1 MLGKL
6 RHAGKRGLA
15 RWPALYPI
23 GQGIFIVLKLLLDK
37 VVFRMRHPSAEYV
50 RYSSG
55 QLAAMTAQGYRSQ
68 YGQDF
73 YLWNVVFGEQDDG
86 YFVDIGANH
95 PIDLSNSYFFES
107 QGWQGSAFEPLAR
120 FEDAWR
126 EHRSAEFHRAAIAEV
141 HQRRAFVEISGPAG
155 WEHTLSAFREHV
167 RPEDMRMYGY
177 VEYDV
182 ETAPLERFVATTTP
196 VHLVLID
203 VEGAELSVLRG
214 IDIGSFQPTCIM
226 VENVGKLGGD
236 ESVRALLADHGYTL
250 VARIGG
256 ADDVFVRGDGPLS
269 TTLPPR

>member
-15 RWPALYPI
+15 RWPPLYRI
-23 GQGIFIVLKLLLDK
+23 GQGIFVTLKLLLDK
-37 VVFRMRHPSAEYV
+37 AVFRIRHPSAEYV

-55 QLAAMTAQGYRSQ
+55 QLAAMAAQGYRSQ

-73 YLWNVVFGEQDDG
+73 YLWNVVFRRQAEGF
-86 YFVDIGANH
+86 FVDIGANH
-95 PIDLSNSYFFES
+95 PVDLSNSYFFES

-120 FEDAWR
+120 FEAAWK

-141 HQRRAFVEISGPAG
+141 RQRRAFVEINSPAG

-167 RPEDMRMYGY
+167 RPEDMQMFGY

-182 ETAPLERFVATTTP
+182 VTAPLETFVATTTP
-196 VHLVLID
+196 IHLVMID

-214 IDIGSFQPTCIM
+214 VDVGRFQPTCIM

-236 ESVRALLADHGYTL
+236 ESVRTFLAGYGYTL

-256 ADDVFVRGDGPLS
+256 ADDVFVRADGHLG
-269 TTLPPR
+269 TAPPPG